1 MRNKKKQNFIR
12 TMDADTAT
20 LLLNLGYRKIDEQ
33 NGVYTFLNDGKL
45 NFSDDVNM
53 NKVQFSNMLCF

>member
-1 MRNKKKQNFIR
+1 
-12 TMDADTAT
+12 MDADTAT